1 MRKAVKAKQILILAL
16 VLAEG
21 LAGVDHVA
29 ATNSQA
35 MSGEGKVQITVHVS
49 NRVHMPAG
57 RLSQSETVA
66 TQILRQPGVLVVWLD
81 CTVTGA
87 NDEPQP
93 ACDRPLGQTDLIL
106 NFVDEI
112 RSLSP
117 KMKEETLGFAMVPGD
132 GEQGNTAYISVQ
144 RARDMARE
152 CVTPMEI
159 ILGLAAA
166 HEIGHLLMGSG
177 EHSRAGVMRARWD
190 AKDLILAVKGDLRFT
205 DDQIKKLNA
214 GAIARETVAKSPDAG
229 F

>member
-1 MRKAVKAKQILILAL
+1 MRKVVKLKQILIWAL

-29 ATNSQA
+29 AAGSQEL
-35 MSGEGKVQITVHVS
+35 SEEGKVQITVHVS
-49 NRVHMPAG
+49 NRVHMPAN
-57 RLSQSETVA
+57 RLAQSEIVT
-66 TQILRQPGVLVVWLD
+66 TRILRQTGVQIAWLD

-93 ACDRPLGQTDLIL
+93 ACNRAMGQTDLIL

-144 RARDMARE
+144 RARGMARE
-152 CVTPMEI
+152 CDTPMEI

-166 HEIGHLLMGSG
+166 HEIGHLLMSSG
-177 EHSRAGVMRARWD
+177 EHSSAGVMRARWD
-190 AKDLILAVKGDLRFT
+190 VKDVILAVKDDLRFT
-205 DDQIKKLNA
+205 DDQVKKLHA
-214 GAIARETVAKSPDAG
+214 GAVARKVAAR
-229 F
+229 